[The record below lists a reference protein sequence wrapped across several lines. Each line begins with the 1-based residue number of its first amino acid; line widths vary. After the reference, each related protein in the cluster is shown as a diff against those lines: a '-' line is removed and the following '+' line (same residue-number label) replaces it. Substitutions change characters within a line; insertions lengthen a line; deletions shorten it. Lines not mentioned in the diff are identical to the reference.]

1 MIDEIQL
8 EAEEHMT
15 ASVEHTREQLV
26 TIRTGRANPTMFNG
40 LVADTTV
47 YLPRLLRW
55 LPFPYRSRACC
66 SSSLMNSP

>member
-26 TIRTGRANPTMFNG
+26 TIVPAARTP
-40 LVADTTV
+40 
-47 YLPRLLRW
+47 P
-55 LPFPYRSRACC
+55 C
-66 SSSLMNSP
+66 STAW